1 VTFLQNFS
9 PRGRRKVQ
17 RVSISPDDLRASFLQ
32 YITGRLPEPGKTHF
46 EEHLLKDQD
55 FSDAA
60 AACEQ
65 ELIDAYA
72 RHRLDAEETRTIGLW
87 VEASPDR
94 VERVA
99 MARALLQ
106 AAPQQGLRRRQIS
119 FALAAAACLFVAATL
134 YLVNTKM
141 QHHEQRNTQLSA
153 AMTPPQTQ
161 IQPQTPKSA
170 ATTATAK
177 PDVVLI
183 AAERTRGEQKTATY
197 QVHRENPVQ
206 LQIVL
211 PGETAHSGYQLRVT
225 PLADPGKTLLQQNDL
240 EAQSMAGQLYLT
252 VTLPPGSLPPE
263 TYLASVSHQGDTFT
277 STFTLKWAHQ

>member
-1 VTFLQNFS
+1 
-9 PRGRRKVQ
+9 
-17 RVSISPDDLRASFLQ
+17 VSISPDDLRASFLQ
-32 YITGRLPEPGKTHF
+32 YITGLLPEPGKTHF
-46 EEHLLKDQD
+46 EEQLLADQN

-72 RHRLDAEETRTIGLW
+72 MHRLDAEEARVIGLW

-106 AAPQQGLRRRQIS
+106 ATPHRGLHRRQIS
-119 FALAAAACLFVAATL
+119 FALAAAACLLVAAAL

-141 QHHEQRNTQLSA
+141 MHHQQSNTQLSA
-153 AMTPPQTQ
+153 ANTSPQNQTPPQ

>member
-1 VTFLQNFS
+1 VTFLQDFS
-9 PRGRRKVQ
+9 PRGRKKVQ
-17 RVSISPDDLRASFLQ
+17 RVSISPDDLRASFLL
-32 YITGRLPEPGKTHF
+32 YITGLLPEPGKTHF
-46 EEHLLKDQD
+46 EEQLLADQN

-72 RHRLDAEETRTIGLW
+72 MHRLDAEETRTIGLW

-106 AAPQQGLRRRQIS
+106 ATPHRGLHRRQIS
-119 FALAAAACLFVAATL
+119 FVLAAAACLLVAATL

-141 QHHEQRNTQLSA
+141 LHHQQPNTQLSA
-153 AMTPPQTQ
+153 ANTSRQAQTA
-161 IQPQTPKSA
+161 A
-170 ATTATAK
+170 ATTSITAK

-197 QVHRENPVQ
+197 QVHRESPVQ

-211 PGETAHSGYQLRVT
+211 PSEAARSGYQLRVT
-225 PLADPGKTLLQQNDL
+225 PLAYPRKTLLRQNDL

-252 VTLPPGSLPPE
+252 VTLPPGWLSPA
-263 TYLASVSHQGDTFT
+263 TYLASVSHQGDTLT
-277 STFTLKWAHQ
+277 STFTLKWAPQ

>member
-1 VTFLQNFS
+1 
-9 PRGRRKVQ
+9 
-17 RVSISPDDLRASFLQ
+17 VSISPDDLRASFLQ
-32 YITGRLPEPGKTHF
+32 YITGRLPEPDKTHF
-46 EEHLLKDQD
+46 EEQLLKDQD

-72 RHRLDAEETRTIGLW
+72 LHRLDAKETRTIGLW

-119 FALAAAACLFVAATL
+119 FALAAAACLLVAATL
-134 YLVNTKM
+134 YLVNTRM
-141 QHHEQRNTQLSA
+141 LHREQRNTQLSA

-161 IQPQTPKSA
+161 IQPQAPKSA

-177 PDVVLI
+177 PDIVLI

-197 QVHRENPVQ
+197 QVHRESPVQ

-211 PGETAHSGYQLRVT
+211 PSEAARSGYQLRVT
-225 PLADPGKTLLQQNDL
+225 PLADPRKTLLRQNDL
-240 EAQSMAGQLYLT
+240 EAQSVAGQLYLT
-252 VTLPPGSLPPE
+252 VTLPPGSLPPA
-263 TYLASVSHQGDTFT
+263 TYLASVSHQGDTLI
-277 STFTLKWAHQ
+277 STFTLKWAPE